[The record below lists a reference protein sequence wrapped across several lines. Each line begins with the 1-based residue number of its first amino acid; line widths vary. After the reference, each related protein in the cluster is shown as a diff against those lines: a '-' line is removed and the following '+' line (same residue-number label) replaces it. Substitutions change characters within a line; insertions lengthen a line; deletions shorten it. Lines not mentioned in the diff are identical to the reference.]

1 MKAHP
6 IKLDLADRCTKCL
19 AIQIRIA
26 EIEEADRKAAKK
38 RGGK

>member
-19 AIQIRIA
+19 AIQIKIA
-26 EIEEADRKAAKK
+26 EIEEEDRRREKK
-38 RGGK
+38 RGKK